1 MTIDWPATLVNEI
14 AKGRCVLFLGA
25 GVSATAKDVFGKR
38 PPDWKAFL
46 SSACSLV
53 KDVSKRS
60 SVEALISEG
69 KLLVALQAIKDLSDQ
84 ADYHAFLDGN
94 FNSPQ
99 FEPSELHRIIN
110 ALDARIVITTNF
122 DKIYERYCFSA
133 EGGMDAFKVIDYRAS
148 ILADELRSDTRLIVK
163 AHGTIDKIDEMI
175 FTRAQYH
182 EAKRDHSR
190 FYDVLRAIFLTN
202 TIMFIGCG
210 LEDPDMLL
218 LLEDVRITGRQNKP
232 HYALIK
238 QGKHE
243 FQIRDWR
250 ATYNIAVV
258 EYGPDHESLTDELQ
272 NLLEQVEIARAAL
285 TGSIPAGM

>member
-1 MTIDWPATLVNEI
+1 MIDWPSTLINEI

-25 GVSATAKDVFGKR
+25 GVSATASNPAGNR
-38 PPDWKAFL
+38 PPDWKTFL
-46 SSACSLV
+46 SAACSLV
-53 KDVSKRS
+53 KDPTKRAA
-60 SVEALISEG
+60 VDALISEG

-84 ADYHAFLDGN
+84 ADYHAFLDSH
-94 FNSPQ
+94 FNSPH

-133 EGGMDAFKVIDYRAS
+133 PGGMDAFKIIDYRAA

-163 AHGTIDKIDEMI
+163 AHGTIDKIEEMI
-175 FTRAQYH
+175 FTKAQYH
-182 EAKRDHSR
+182 EAKRDYPR

-202 TIMFIGCG
+202 TIVFIGCG
-210 LEDPDMLL
+210 LEDPDILL
-218 LLEDVRITGRQNKP
+218 LLEDVRISGRQSKP

-243 FQIRDWR
+243 FMIRDWR
-250 ATYNIAVV
+250 ATYNIAVI
-258 EYGPDHESLTDELQ
+258 EYGPDHDDLKGELQ
-272 NLLEQVEIARAAL
+272 NLLDQVESARADL
-285 TGSIPAGM
+285 TGAIPAGV